1 MAARI
6 VVFEPSTVCACA
18 QVLWQ
23 QRTPLKKYFHP
34 PANDAE
40 IYIPKIWT
48 LWCKWR
54 VISGFSG
61 RGAALQKGQP
71 SSYRRLAWFIS
82 YVTKPF
88 TWSPYHLLQ
97 TVYCSL
103 CKRGN
108 GGLNRSKSCYFV
120 IVGSPTPKKKSFVN
134 VFPSKPSKIMMLR
147 FFFFFLKEVTYLSC
161 VENCLCY
168 ETVLIFFQV
177 NTYAESHHVHIQCT
191 L

>member
-1 MAARI
+1 MCATCIGEETGEERRWAIEELKPPQDKRSKRNLMQIRESLFHHLRFRKKKFSGQMFQMQILAHLWQARI

-54 VISGFSG
+54 VISGFWG

-71 SSYRRLAWFIS
+71 SSYRRLVWFIS
-82 YVTKPF
+82 YVTKL
-88 TWSPYHLLQ
+88 T
-97 TVYCSL
+97 
-103 CKRGN
+103 
-108 GGLNRSKSCYFV
+108 
-120 IVGSPTPKKKSFVN
+120 
-134 VFPSKPSKIMMLR
+134 
-147 FFFFFLKEVTYLSC
+147 
-161 VENCLCY
+161 
-168 ETVLIFFQV
+168 
-177 NTYAESHHVHIQCT
+177 
-191 L
+191 